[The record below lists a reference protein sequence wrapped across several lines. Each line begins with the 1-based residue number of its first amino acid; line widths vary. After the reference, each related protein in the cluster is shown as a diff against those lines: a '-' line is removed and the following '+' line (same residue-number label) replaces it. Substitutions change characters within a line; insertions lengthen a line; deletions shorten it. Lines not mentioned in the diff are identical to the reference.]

1 MEILQLWNSH
11 RDFYNKT
18 FRIPEVLQQTI
29 HTRLYVTMEEELNSE
44 KLIFGK
50 KKIKVLSDKETRHV
64 FILIYFLNISSSLYS
79 KICAM
84 SSEIA
89 DFIGIPCIHDFEN
102 IIKVT
107 YAIIGEFYD
116 YQCNCL

>member
-1 MEILQLWNSH
+1 MEGRVEILQLWNSH

-18 FRIPEVLQQTI
+18 FRIPEVLQQPI
-29 HTRLYVTMEEELNSE
+29 HTRLYITMEEELNSE
-44 KLIFGK
+44 MLIK
-50 KKIKVLSDKETRHV
+50 MLSDKETRHD